1 MNQIRRV
8 FLEVPH
14 EKTSGCDS
22 SDFLV
27 CLSLGGC
34 LLNPPNLY
42 YEPETAGGVAKII
55 LRVAFVKPWILLPA
69 LWRGCSNPDEFSFE
83 MFIFVF
89 FVGGI
94 HFVIGA
100 ISMALAKKLEINPL
114 SSKETKNLPTL
125 LVLPAY
131 LLVIAILGGT
141 IMGLYGLFIW
151 GSCLIVSLLGFL
163 L

>member
-1 MNQIRRV
+1 MRKRLAATALI
-8 FLEVPH
+8 
-14 EKTSGCDS
+14 
-22 SDFLV
+22 FLV

-114 SSKETKNLPTL
+114 SSKETKNLPTETKNLPTL